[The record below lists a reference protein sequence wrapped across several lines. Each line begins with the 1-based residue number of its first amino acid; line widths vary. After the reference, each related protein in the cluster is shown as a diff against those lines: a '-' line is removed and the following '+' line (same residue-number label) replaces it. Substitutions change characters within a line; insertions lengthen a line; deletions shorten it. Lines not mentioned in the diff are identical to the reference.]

1 MTSSLRVIERPK
13 LSMSKISTICIPPST
28 HQSQQHSSAGDM
40 EEIHALPQS
49 RPGKMPCI
57 PRAVV
62 TPHENQLEHTI
73 APPPP
78 PRWSWRIG
86 GSYSCST
93 MPSLMVHIAM
103 LCILPWTV
111 WKISVLPWVTSKVLK
126 RSLGKRLG
134 SLVFVFLTMWYLVPR
149 VVWEACLEGVVDV
162 IKAGSGLELVL
173 VLPLMAIFSRLR
185 G

>member
-1 MTSSLRVIERPK
+1 MVQASKCLQIVYKHTISPTTFCDHQDISRFNMTRIKPATTSSLRIIERPK
-13 LSMSKISTICIPPST
+13 LSRSKISTICIPPST
-28 HQSQQHSSAGDM
+28 YQSQQHSSAGDM
-40 EEIHALPQS
+40 KEVHTLPQP

-134 SLVFVFLTMWYLVPR
+134 SLVFVFLTM
-149 VVWEACLEGVVDV
+149 
-162 IKAGSGLELVL
+162 
-173 VLPLMAIFSRLR
+173 
-185 G
+185 

>member
-1 MTSSLRVIERPK
+1 MVQPSKYLQIVYKHTISPTTFYDYQGISRFNMTKIKPTMTSSLRVIERPK

-134 SLVFVFLTMWYLVPR
+134 SLVFVFLTM
-149 VVWEACLEGVVDV
+149 
-162 IKAGSGLELVL
+162 
-173 VLPLMAIFSRLR
+173 
-185 G
+185 